1 MKVKFN
7 GIIEKSKGCNCAGR
21 SSESVLVARK
31 TYHLPSGASR
41 TFIVGRETEV
51 SDEDGE
57 FLLQY
62 TFTQKTGEVAS
73 VFTEVK

>member
-7 GIIEKSKGCNCAGR
+7 GIIEKTKGCNCAGK

-31 TYHLPSGASR
+31 TYHLPSGAAK
-41 TFIVGRETEV
+41 TFIVGRETDV
-51 SDEDGE
+51 LDSDGA

-62 TFTQKTGEVAS
+62 SYTGKDGKQAS